1 MHCLFHSGKFQC
13 HLAWQENGMSNLLDP
28 QEPEGPAGL
37 RVQDKAEAM
46 CLHPEAEPTTGLQLS
61 GKQEVQVSLG
71 GSRGARSE
79 ELRPEAKRGL
89 SKAKGPLR
97 HGHS

>member
-1 MHCLFHSGKFQC
+1 MHCLFHGGKFQC

-46 CLHPEAEPTTGLQLS
+46 CLHPEAEPTTGARAPTLWETGSS
-61 GKQEVQVSLG
+61 GQPRGQQ
-71 GSRGARSE
+71 GSQIRRAQARGQM
-79 ELRPEAKRGL
+79 RPE
-89 SKAKGPLR
+89 
-97 HGHS
+97 